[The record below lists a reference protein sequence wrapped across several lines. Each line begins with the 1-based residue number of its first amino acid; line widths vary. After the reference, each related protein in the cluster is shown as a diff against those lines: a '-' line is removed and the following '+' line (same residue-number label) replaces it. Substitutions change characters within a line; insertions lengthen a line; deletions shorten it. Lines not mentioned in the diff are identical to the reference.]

1 MTARIV
7 KVQSNKNIWH
17 EVQIRFLWIFWLD
30 ANMFKPGFSS
40 VYLTLDEAME
50 ALDKLKGSKLKK
62 KVECIVK
69 F

>member
-7 KVQSNKNIWH
+7 KVQSNKNIWY
-17 EVQIRFLWIFWLD
+17 EVQIRLLWIFWLD

-50 ALDKLKGSKLKK
+50 ALDKLKKSKLNKK
-62 KVECIVK
+62 IECIVK